1 METQTIELN
10 SNLTGAV
17 YCGPAIVL
25 DVDRSSVRLQL
36 PGREARAELALAY
49 PYEPRP
55 NDLVLALGVGDA
67 DVYVVGVLQGRGRT
81 RLSVQ
86 GNLDIEASGQVTVRG
101 GDGVR
106 LEGKHVAV
114 SAERYELL
122 ARSVIERLGDVHRWA
137 KGVISTFAERTR
149 TVVQENATLS
159 AGRIVEKAKRDV
171 VIDGEHVRLG

>member
-10 SNLTGAV
+10 SEATAAV

-25 DVDRSSVRLQL
+25 AVDQSSVKLQL

-49 PYEPRP
+49 PYQPRP
-55 NDLVLALGVGDA
+55 NDLVLALGVADG
-67 DVYVVGVLQGRGRT
+67 DVYVVGVLQGKGRT
-81 RLSVQ
+81 HIRVD

-101 GDGVR
+101 GTGVA

-114 SAERYELL
+114 SAERYELF

-137 KGVISTFAERTR
+137 KGIITTFAERTR
-149 TVVQENATLS
+149 TVVQQNATLS
-159 AGRIVEKAKRDV
+159 AGRIVEKAKQDV
-171 VIDGEHVRLG
+171 VIDGERIRLG